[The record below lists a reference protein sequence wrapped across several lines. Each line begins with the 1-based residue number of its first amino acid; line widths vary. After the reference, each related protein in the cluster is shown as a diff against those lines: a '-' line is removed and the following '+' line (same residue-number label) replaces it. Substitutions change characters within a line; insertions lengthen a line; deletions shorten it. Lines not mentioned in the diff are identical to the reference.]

1 MDDVVRPYATAIR
14 RPSGGSAPARKLLP
28 LIAEAPAVRSILDYG
43 CGYGSDV
50 GFYRANG
57 YHAIGYDCYP
67 PFGYSER
74 PTQQFDLVTLV
85 YVMNVVPSRAGRL
98 AVLRDA
104 AGFLAPTG
112 LLFVVSRSAE
122 EILSRARAKRWLA
135 HSDGFWSNQSKGMF
149 QHGLD
154 ESEILELC
162 GEVGLGIH
170 PPVARFL
177 SMRDTTAVLVRRLND
192 AALDI

>member
-67 PFGYSER
+67 PLDTRKGLRNS
-74 PTQQFDLVTLV
+74 LIW
-85 YVMNVVPSRAGRL
+85 SR
-98 AVLRDA
+98 
-104 AGFLAPTG
+104 
-112 LLFVVSRSAE
+112 
-122 EILSRARAKRWLA
+122 
-135 HSDGFWSNQSKGMF
+135 
-149 QHGLD
+149 
-154 ESEILELC
+154 LC
-162 GEVGLGIH
+162 T
-170 PPVARFL
+170 
-177 SMRDTTAVLVRRLND
+177 S
-192 AALDI
+192 